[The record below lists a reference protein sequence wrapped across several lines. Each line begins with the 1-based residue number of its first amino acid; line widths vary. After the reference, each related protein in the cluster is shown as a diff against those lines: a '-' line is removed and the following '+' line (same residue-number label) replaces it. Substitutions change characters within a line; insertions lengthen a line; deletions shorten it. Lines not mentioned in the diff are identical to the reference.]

1 MIGGANRRKTPF
13 GSGVL
18 WLVVVTLVFW
28 AIVAFL
34 IAKFI

>member
-1 MIGGANRRKTPF
+1 MIGGANGRKAPF
-13 GSGVL
+13 ESSVL
-18 WLVVVTLVFW
+18 WLVVGTLAFW